1 MPFAPF
7 NTKATSMSAPA
18 NSPCDERTTPAL
30 TFEDISFGYPGAS
43 GGAGKPERAV
53 VREVTL
59 CVAQGEMVGLLGP
72 NGAGKSTL
80 LKLATGIIQPQVGR
94 VRVEG
99 SDLRR
104 LRREEVARR
113 IAVVPQDF
121 AVQFAYTVRQVVELG
136 RTPYLG
142 AWGAVGQAD
151 RAAVDA
157 ALATTGCLA
166 LADRIFNELSG
177 GERQRVVI
185 ALALAQQPHIL
196 LLDEP
201 TAHLDIRYQIE
212 TLALVRRLNRTQG
225 LTVVATMHDLN
236 LAARYFPRLILF
248 DGVVVADGAPTHVL
262 DAATLGAVYRTPVR
276 VGILPGDERLSVT
289 PPDDMLADDMPHNDT
304 AHDTTPQGDTLAM
317 EASGEATPD
326 TGDIAAHLIGGC
338 GSASLLR
345 RALADAA
352 LPFTIGPLNVGDSD
366 YTLAQRLA
374 AACLTEPPF
383 AAVSSAGLAAA
394 RERMAA
400 ARAVIVCPTPIG
412 PGNIELLD
420 AALTALQA
428 GMPVALLTPS
438 PFPQAWEGEPDQR
451 APMAPATL
459 PSHTY
464 GKGAGGLG
472 LPDERAIAEIA
483 ARDYSGR
490 GVAAYRALAAAGAVW
505 VGAPSEALAWLEGVI

>member
-1 MPFAPF
+1 MLPHPILAKLV
-7 NTKATSMSAPA
+7 NTA
-18 NSPCDERTTPAL
+18 TPAL
-30 TFEDISFGYPGAS
+30 AFDDVSFGYPGAS

-53 VREVTL
+53 VCGVTL
-59 CVAQGEMVGLLGP
+59 GVAPGEMVGLLGP

-80 LKLATGIIQPQVGR
+80 LKLATGIIQPQAGR
-94 VRVEG
+94 IRLEG
-99 SDLRR
+99 DELRR

-212 TLALVRRLNRTQG
+212 TLALVRRLNRRQG

-236 LAARYFPRLILF
+236 LAARYFHRLILF

-289 PPDDMLADDMPHNDT
+289 PPDDALADDVPH
-304 AHDTTPQGDTLAM
+304 GDTSHDNTSGGTLAKG
-317 EASGEATPD
+317 ASGEATLD

-338 GSASLLR
+338 GSASLLM
-345 RALADAA
+345 RALADAG
-352 LPFTIGPLNVGDSD
+352 LSFTIGPLNVGDSD
-366 YTLAQRLA
+366 YILAQRLA
-374 AACLTEPPF
+374 AACLVEPPF
-383 AAVSSAGLAAA
+383 AAVSPGGLAET

-400 ARAVIVCPTPIG
+400 ARAIIVCPTPLG
-412 PGNIELLD
+412 PGNIALLD
-420 AALTALQA
+420 TALDARRA
-428 GMPVALLTPS
+428 GTPVALLNPS
-438 PFPQAWEGEPDQR
+438 PFPHLWEGEPDPR
-451 APMAPATL
+451 APAAHTTP

-464 GKGAGGLG
+464 GKGAAGLG
-472 LPDERAIAEIA
+472 LPTEQAIAEIA

-490 GVAAYRALAAAGAVW
+490 GVAAYRALAAAGAMW
-505 VGAPSEALAWLEGVI
+505 VGSSSEALAWLMNSSTE